1 MYVMSTKKRLSV
13 TLDPAVLHE
22 AMRLTGARSKRETLD
37 KALRELVRTER
48 RRLLAE
54 SLGAGIFQTTEAELR
69 QRRRKS
75 YARN

>member
-1 MYVMSTKKRLSV
+1 MGTKKRLSV
-13 TLDPAVLHE
+13 TLDPTVLDE

-37 KALRELVRTER
+37 KALRELVRAEH

-54 SLGAGIFQTTEAELR
+54 SLGAGIFQTTEGELR
-69 QRRRKS
+69 RRRRKS